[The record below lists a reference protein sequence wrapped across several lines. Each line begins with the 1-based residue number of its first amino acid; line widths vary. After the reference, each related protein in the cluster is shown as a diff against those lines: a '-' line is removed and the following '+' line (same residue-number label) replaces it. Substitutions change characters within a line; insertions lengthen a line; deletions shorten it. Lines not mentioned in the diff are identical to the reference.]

1 MTSAG
6 LIILAAGL
14 FVMAVASYPL
24 LVRLKAGRHQFQVF
38 TALRYRNFRWFWI
51 NAATQSMGQGMQIL
65 VLGLLVLD
73 VTGSSVQLG
82 LVAFIYGT
90 PNLLFSML
98 GGIIA
103 DRSDRLRLLIST
115 RFGVSVLVLVLAI
128 MKIFGVLEIW
138 HVYVIVFLLGT
149 VQALNNPAR
158 QALVADLVE
167 RKDMM
172 NAVALH
178 TTVNQSGQIV
188 GPALAGGIIELAG
201 TGPALLVN
209 AGMYLAGIF
218 FLFLIKDLPPRA
230 PGPKA
235 SLVGDLLS
243 GLRHIRSTPVL
254 YTIIGMALAFTFFA
268 MSYRQVLP
276 AFTRDML
283 DVGAGGTGLL
293 WLSAGL
299 GSLLGS
305 LIVASLGD
313 FRHKARL
320 MVGSLLLLFVVLTL
334 FAWSPWYWASWVLF
348 FFVGV
353 TSLGLFWTL
362 ATTLVQLNVPN
373 EVRGRVMSVLQLA
386 PAVHFLSGLLLAVG
400 AEAVGWPIAIT
411 GTVAM
416 TLMVTVW
423 LGIWRPVLR
432 RLEE

>member
-1 MTSAG
+1 MTFAG
-6 LIILAAGL
+6 LLILAAGL

-24 LVRLKAGRHQFQVF
+24 LVRLKAGRHQFPGF

-103 DRSDRLRLLIST
+103 DRSDRLKLLIST

-138 HVYVIVFLLGT
+138 HVYVIMFLLGT

-178 TTVNQSGQIV
+178 SMVNQSGQIV